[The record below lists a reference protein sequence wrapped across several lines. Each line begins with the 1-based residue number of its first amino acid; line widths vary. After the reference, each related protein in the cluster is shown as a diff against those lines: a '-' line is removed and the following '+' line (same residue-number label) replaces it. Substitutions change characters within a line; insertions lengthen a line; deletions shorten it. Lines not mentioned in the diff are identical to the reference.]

1 MWQCS
6 MGDQSTDR
14 GSLTSAQA
22 VRTLT
27 VQLKEVIIPSS
38 KTGRIEVRISEREQE
53 VLRQAAE
60 AEDMTVS
67 AFILSTVV
75 PRAREVVHRS
85 RDITMPAGAYEQFI
99 AELDRPAESVP
110 ALFELFSRPR
120 RIQFGES

>member
-1 MWQCS
+1 MWQCF
-6 MGDQSTDR
+6 MGGQSTDR
-14 GSLTSAQA
+14 SSLTSAQA

-27 VQLKEVIIPSS
+27 VQSKEVIIPSS
-38 KTGRIEVRISEREQE
+38 KTERIEVRISEREQE

-85 RDITMPAGAYEQFI
+85 RDITMPAEAYEQFL